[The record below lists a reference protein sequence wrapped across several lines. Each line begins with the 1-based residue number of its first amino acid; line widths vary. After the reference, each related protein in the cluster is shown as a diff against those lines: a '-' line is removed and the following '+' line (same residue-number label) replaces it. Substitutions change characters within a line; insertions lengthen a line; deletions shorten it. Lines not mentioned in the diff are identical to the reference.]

1 MISRFIHCP
10 SARHRGATKR
20 IHRYICGTM
29 DLKIDYHK
37 VQDFN
42 LVGYSNCDWAG
53 SCDDRKNTSGYML
66 NSDSSAIV

>member
-10 SARHRGATKR
+10 SAKR

-42 LVGYSNCDWAG
+42 LVGYSSSDWVG

-66 NSDSSAIV
+66 NSCSSAIV